1 MTSRNRQSL
10 LRPTLGTDTS
20 ILQVTWLKKSRSK
33 EIYSVPLVG
42 GILKLQS
49 KEKELEEANKQTI
62 THTSSLHIK

>member
-1 MTSRNRQSL
+1 MTSRNSQSL

-33 EIYSVPLVG
+33 EIYSAPLVG

-62 THTSSLHIK
+62 THTSSPHIK